1 MNKKIGIISMA
12 VILFIYMFCTYS
24 YSKYVFKES
33 FVAFRIENIP
43 VTENNSNNKSGKKN
57 EQKSEVKPEEKMKE
71 DNKANSGGWV
81 DIVKIEHWCKGGK
94 ESFKKLT

>member
-33 FVAFRIENIP
+33 FVAFKIENIP
-43 VTENNSNNKSGKKN
+43 VVENNSNKKSIVKN
-57 EQKSEVKPEEKMKE
+57 EQKSEMKPEEKMEE
-71 DNKANSGGWV
+71 DSKINNGGWV
-81 DIVKIEHWCKGGK
+81 DIVKIEH
-94 ESFKKLT
+94 